1 MKYTPRLTS
10 AANIALFRFANRDM
24 FGNLDKLYRTVTR
37 TCGPLVLHFHVLHSY
52 WLNLEEV
59 VTFCQKVKAHK
70 PDITFVW
77 TLHDHWSVT
86 GRCAFTDGCEG
97 WRTGCQKCPTL
108 SNYPPV
114 KVDKAHQQLPGKRQ
128 MFRAM
133 LALGC
138 QFISPSQHVADAFNI
153 LYGVG
158 RCRVINNGID
168 VATEA
173 ILAELP
179 AMPAESGRPKIA
191 VVAHDLRYDGK
202 TSQQLVRAI
211 SALGDKIELH
221 TFGKFSPFAG
231 DNVINHG
238 FESDK
243 RTLMSALN
251 QMDGLVFSS
260 CVDNYP
266 LILCEALSIGVPVIA
281 THSDAAQEVLAKS
294 GGKTFSEADV
304 LQLVQLKKSDIAQA
318 VFDTSLTAFSQ
329 RSRVAYSGQQMRS
342 IRICSY
348 LVLPLLYLLVNVKLA
363 QLGESFPIT
372 IVTFLP
378 ALLLLFV
385 ERINIKKLMIAL
397 GVGGGLTA
405 FNYLFGQSLDASK
418 YVTSAMLFVYTVV
431 IIGMVWSIR
440 FKTISPHN
448 YIKILRFFWLVVGL
462 VVGLAAVEMAQIILS
477 GGSSLMEVISKYL
490 IYSNSY
496 VLNFI
501 KFGGKRTT
509 ALYFEPAFFAL
520 ALISIWLS
528 IKQFGIKTPKSDA
541 MILAGIILSGSFS
554 GVMTFILFY
563 LLEWAFQYLNKDA
576 IKKKLPLA
584 IISLSVFL
592 VGVIFAF
599 PYIATRLGDLGTEG
613 SSSYYRIV
621 GPLVMVGYSLLNV
634 DGVVRFGSLYEYVAS
649 FGISNGADVG
659 KTIDNGLYLLII
671 YFSWFAVILALWY
684 MGKVMKMM
692 INAFGD
698 NQNYRVQLYLFTP
711 LSLFFTGSVFSPE
724 YAFLIVCPFILRK
737 ALNIAR

>member
-1 MKYTPRLTS
+1 
-10 AANIALFRFANRDM
+10 
-24 FGNLDKLYRTVTR
+24 
-37 TCGPLVLHFHVLHSY
+37 
-52 WLNLEEV
+52 
-59 VTFCQKVKAHK
+59 
-70 PDITFVW
+70 
-77 TLHDHWSVT
+77 
-86 GRCAFTDGCEG
+86 
-97 WRTGCQKCPTL
+97 
-108 SNYPPV
+108 
-114 KVDKAHQQLPGKRQ
+114 
-128 MFRAM
+128 
-133 LALGC
+133 
-138 QFISPSQHVADAFNI
+138 
-153 LYGVG
+153 
-158 RCRVINNGID
+158 
-168 VATEA
+168 
-173 ILAELP
+173 
-179 AMPAESGRPKIA
+179 
-191 VVAHDLRYDGK
+191 
-202 TSQQLVRAI
+202 
-211 SALGDKIELH
+211 
-221 TFGKFSPFAG
+221 
-231 DNVINHG
+231 
-238 FESDK
+238 
-243 RTLMSALN
+243 MS
-251 QMDGLVFSS
+251 
-260 CVDNYP
+260 
-266 LILCEALSIGVPVIA
+266 
-281 THSDAAQEVLAKS
+281 
-294 GGKTFSEADV
+294 
-304 LQLVQLKKSDIAQA
+304 
-318 VFDTSLTAFSQ
+318 
-329 RSRVAYSGQQMRS
+329 RS

-348 LVLPLLYLLVNVKLA
+348 LMLPLLYLLVNVKLA
-363 QLGESFPIT
+363 QLGESFPVT

-378 ALLLLFV
+378 ALLLLFI
-385 ERINIKKLMIAL
+385 ERINIKKLLIAL

-418 YVTSAMLFVYTVV
+418 YVTSAMLFVYTVI

-448 YIKILRFFWLVVGL
+448 YRKILRSFWLVVGL
-462 VVGLAAVEMAQIILS
+462 VVGLAAIEMTQIILS
-477 GGSSLMEVISKYL
+477 GSSSVMEVISKYL

-541 MILAGIILSGSFS
+541 MILLGVILSGSFS

-563 LLEWAFQYLNKDA
+563 LLEWVFQYLNKDA

-592 VGVIFAF
+592 IGVVFAF
-599 PYIATRLGDLGTEG
+599 PYISTRLGDLGTEG

-621 GPLVMVGYSLLNV
+621 GPLVMVGYSLLNI

-649 FGISNGADVG
+649 FGIFNGADVG

-684 MGKVMKMM
+684 MGTVMKMM
-692 INAFGD
+692 LNAFGD

>member
-1 MKYTPRLTS
+1 
-10 AANIALFRFANRDM
+10 
-24 FGNLDKLYRTVTR
+24 
-37 TCGPLVLHFHVLHSY
+37 
-52 WLNLEEV
+52 
-59 VTFCQKVKAHK
+59 
-70 PDITFVW
+70 
-77 TLHDHWSVT
+77 
-86 GRCAFTDGCEG
+86 
-97 WRTGCQKCPTL
+97 
-108 SNYPPV
+108 
-114 KVDKAHQQLPGKRQ
+114 
-128 MFRAM
+128 
-133 LALGC
+133 
-138 QFISPSQHVADAFNI
+138 
-153 LYGVG
+153 
-158 RCRVINNGID
+158 
-168 VATEA
+168 
-173 ILAELP
+173 
-179 AMPAESGRPKIA
+179 
-191 VVAHDLRYDGK
+191 
-202 TSQQLVRAI
+202 
-211 SALGDKIELH
+211 
-221 TFGKFSPFAG
+221 
-231 DNVINHG
+231 
-238 FESDK
+238 
-243 RTLMSALN
+243 MS
-251 QMDGLVFSS
+251 
-260 CVDNYP
+260 
-266 LILCEALSIGVPVIA
+266 
-281 THSDAAQEVLAKS
+281 
-294 GGKTFSEADV
+294 
-304 LQLVQLKKSDIAQA
+304 
-318 VFDTSLTAFSQ
+318 
-329 RSRVAYSGQQMRS
+329 RS

-348 LVLPLLYLLVNVKLA
+348 LMLPLLYLLVNVKLA
-363 QLGESFPIT
+363 QLGESFPVT

-378 ALLLLFV
+378 VLLLLFI
-385 ERINIKKLMIAL
+385 ERINIKKLLIAL

-418 YVTSAMLFVYTVV
+418 YVTSAMLFVYTVI

-448 YIKILRFFWLVVGL
+448 YRKILRSFWLVVGL
-462 VVGLAAVEMAQIILS
+462 VVGLAAIEMTQIILS
-477 GGSSLMEVISKYL
+477 GSSSVMEVISKYL

-541 MILAGIILSGSFS
+541 MILLGVILSGSFS

-563 LLEWAFQYLNKDA
+563 LLEWVFQYLNKDA

-592 VGVIFAF
+592 IGVVFAF
-599 PYIATRLGDLGTEG
+599 PYISTRLGDLGTEG

-621 GPLVMVGYSLLNV
+621 GPLVMVGYSLLNI

-649 FGISNGADVG
+649 FGIFNGADVG

-684 MGKVMKMM
+684 MGTAMKMM
-692 INAFGD
+692 LNAFGD

>member
-1 MKYTPRLTS
+1 
-10 AANIALFRFANRDM
+10 
-24 FGNLDKLYRTVTR
+24 
-37 TCGPLVLHFHVLHSY
+37 
-52 WLNLEEV
+52 
-59 VTFCQKVKAHK
+59 
-70 PDITFVW
+70 
-77 TLHDHWSVT
+77 
-86 GRCAFTDGCEG
+86 
-97 WRTGCQKCPTL
+97 
-108 SNYPPV
+108 
-114 KVDKAHQQLPGKRQ
+114 
-128 MFRAM
+128 
-133 LALGC
+133 
-138 QFISPSQHVADAFNI
+138 
-153 LYGVG
+153 
-158 RCRVINNGID
+158 
-168 VATEA
+168 
-173 ILAELP
+173 
-179 AMPAESGRPKIA
+179 
-191 VVAHDLRYDGK
+191 
-202 TSQQLVRAI
+202 
-211 SALGDKIELH
+211 
-221 TFGKFSPFAG
+221 
-231 DNVINHG
+231 
-238 FESDK
+238 
-243 RTLMSALN
+243 MS
-251 QMDGLVFSS
+251 
-260 CVDNYP
+260 
-266 LILCEALSIGVPVIA
+266 
-281 THSDAAQEVLAKS
+281 
-294 GGKTFSEADV
+294 
-304 LQLVQLKKSDIAQA
+304 
-318 VFDTSLTAFSQ
+318 
-329 RSRVAYSGQQMRS
+329 RS

-378 ALLLLFV
+378 VLLLLFI

-418 YVTSAMLFVYTVV
+418 YVTSAMLFIYTVV

-462 VVGLAAVEMAQIILS
+462 VVGLAAAEMAQIILS

-490 IYSNSY
+490 IY
-496 VLNFI
+496 
-501 KFGGKRTT
+501 
-509 ALYFEPAFFAL
+509 AL

-541 MILAGIILSGSFS
+541 MILVGIILSGSFS

-649 FGISNGADVG
+649 FGIFNGADVG

-671 YFSWFAVILALWY
+671 YFSWFAVILTLWY

>member
-1 MKYTPRLTS
+1 
-10 AANIALFRFANRDM
+10 
-24 FGNLDKLYRTVTR
+24 
-37 TCGPLVLHFHVLHSY
+37 
-52 WLNLEEV
+52 
-59 VTFCQKVKAHK
+59 
-70 PDITFVW
+70 
-77 TLHDHWSVT
+77 
-86 GRCAFTDGCEG
+86 
-97 WRTGCQKCPTL
+97 
-108 SNYPPV
+108 
-114 KVDKAHQQLPGKRQ
+114 
-128 MFRAM
+128 
-133 LALGC
+133 
-138 QFISPSQHVADAFNI
+138 
-153 LYGVG
+153 
-158 RCRVINNGID
+158 
-168 VATEA
+168 
-173 ILAELP
+173 
-179 AMPAESGRPKIA
+179 
-191 VVAHDLRYDGK
+191 
-202 TSQQLVRAI
+202 
-211 SALGDKIELH
+211 
-221 TFGKFSPFAG
+221 
-231 DNVINHG
+231 
-238 FESDK
+238 
-243 RTLMSALN
+243 MS
-251 QMDGLVFSS
+251 
-260 CVDNYP
+260 
-266 LILCEALSIGVPVIA
+266 
-281 THSDAAQEVLAKS
+281 
-294 GGKTFSEADV
+294 
-304 LQLVQLKKSDIAQA
+304 
-318 VFDTSLTAFSQ
+318 
-329 RSRVAYSGQQMRS
+329 RS

-378 ALLLLFV
+378 VLLLLFV

-649 FGISNGADVG
+649 FGIFNGADVG

-671 YFSWFAVILALWY
+671 YFSWLAVILALWY

>member
-1 MKYTPRLTS
+1 
-10 AANIALFRFANRDM
+10 
-24 FGNLDKLYRTVTR
+24 
-37 TCGPLVLHFHVLHSY
+37 
-52 WLNLEEV
+52 
-59 VTFCQKVKAHK
+59 
-70 PDITFVW
+70 
-77 TLHDHWSVT
+77 
-86 GRCAFTDGCEG
+86 
-97 WRTGCQKCPTL
+97 
-108 SNYPPV
+108 
-114 KVDKAHQQLPGKRQ
+114 
-128 MFRAM
+128 
-133 LALGC
+133 
-138 QFISPSQHVADAFNI
+138 
-153 LYGVG
+153 
-158 RCRVINNGID
+158 
-168 VATEA
+168 
-173 ILAELP
+173 
-179 AMPAESGRPKIA
+179 
-191 VVAHDLRYDGK
+191 
-202 TSQQLVRAI
+202 
-211 SALGDKIELH
+211 
-221 TFGKFSPFAG
+221 
-231 DNVINHG
+231 
-238 FESDK
+238 
-243 RTLMSALN
+243 MS
-251 QMDGLVFSS
+251 
-260 CVDNYP
+260 
-266 LILCEALSIGVPVIA
+266 
-281 THSDAAQEVLAKS
+281 
-294 GGKTFSEADV
+294 
-304 LQLVQLKKSDIAQA
+304 
-318 VFDTSLTAFSQ
+318 
-329 RSRVAYSGQQMRS
+329 RS

-378 ALLLLFV
+378 VLLLLFI

-418 YVTSAMLFVYTVV
+418 YVTSAMLFIYTVV

-462 VVGLAAVEMAQIILS
+462 VVGLAAAEMAQIILS

-541 MILAGIILSGSFS
+541 MILVGIILSGSFS

-649 FGISNGADVG
+649 FGIFNGADVG

-692 INAFGD
+692 INTFRD